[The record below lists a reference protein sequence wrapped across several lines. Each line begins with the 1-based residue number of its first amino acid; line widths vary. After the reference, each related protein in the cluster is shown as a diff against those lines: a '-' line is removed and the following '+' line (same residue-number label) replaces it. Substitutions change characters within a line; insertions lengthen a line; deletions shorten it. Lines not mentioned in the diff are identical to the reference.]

1 MQVSEALAEAA
12 WNHGEK
18 EKNPTQGGTVPT
30 QATQNPT
37 QGKCVAHKVSD
48 LDKRILAAIE
58 EKPSLTQTELAMQL
72 DVNLNTVKY
81 RIKRLMSIDLL
92 ERVGSSQKGHWI
104 VK

>member
-1 MQVSEALAEAA
+1 MQ
-12 WNHGEK
+12 
-18 EKNPTQGGTVPT
+18 
-30 QATQNPT
+30 
-37 QGKCVAHKVSD
+37 
-48 LDKRILAAIE
+48 AIE

>member
-1 MQVSEALAEAA
+1 MPLDESLG
-12 WNHGEK
+12 GEK
-18 EKNPTQGGTVPT
+18 EGNSTQGGDNFT

-37 QGKCVAHKVSD
+37 QGKCVDHKVSD
-48 LDKRILAAIE
+48 LDKKILEAIE
-58 EKPSLTQTELAMQL
+58 EKPSLTQTQLAKQL

-92 ERVGSSQKGHWI
+92 ERVGSSQKGHWV

>member
-1 MQVSEALAEAA
+1 MPLDKSLGA
-12 WNHGEK
+12 K
-18 EKNPTQGGTVPT
+18 EEGNPTQGGDDST
-30 QATQNPT
+30 QAIQNPT

-48 LDKRILAAIE
+48 LDKKILAAIE
-58 EKPSLTQTELAMQL
+58 ENQSLTQTELAKQL

-92 ERVGSSQKGHWI
+92 ERVGSSQKGHWG